1 MPAYILHT
9 KIFLLFCLVILLI
22 PLHLLAQ
29 QPYKPLRINEK
40 IMLDGKLNEFV
51 WKEAAVEDDFMQYD
65 PSAGAAPSE
74 KTEVRIVYNDE
85 YLFVGLRAYD
95 HEPLVFPDEF
105 SDDGNALF
113 KNHLLRVNLAYF
125 FSSKVSVKLLSQF
138 DGLSNQVTS
147 NLRVRYN
154 PGEGTDLYIVFN
166 QGLNT
171 DRTRLTPHLPVVD
184 EQAVTVKFIKT
195 FDVR

>member
-40 IMLDGKLNEFV
+40 IMLDGKLNEPA

-74 KTEVRIVYNDE
+74 KTEARIVYNDE
-85 YLFVGLRAYD
+85 YLFVGLRAFD
-95 HEPLVFPDEF
+95 HEPSKLIANE
-105 SDDGNALF
+105 DG
-113 KNHLLRVNLAYF
+113 
-125 FSSKVSVKLLSQF
+125 
-138 DGLSNQVTS
+138 T
-147 NLRVRYN
+147 
-154 PGEGTDLYIVFN
+154 
-166 QGLNT
+166 
-171 DRTRLTPHLPVVD
+171 
-184 EQAVTVKFIKT
+184 
-195 FDVR
+195 